1 MDEYRAPFMSPKK
14 EHASF
19 RPGTEDDAL
28 LKKGLEAELEKK
40 KLEVEQQEE
49 EVRLAQ
55 EETTFLNE
63 SPKYFLGYA
72 QKRWEERSFRRLEEK
87 IRMKKWQDEGTKIKL
102 RALVKGGLDSENDEE
117 EEGMGGV
124 GDVQWW
130 MLKARQECKKD
141 TGRDDLFG
149 STLAWRMLN
158 ARGMVVGAEFGGV
171 GLRGLEMEEG
181 RREREEERRE
191 REASVD

>member
-1 MDEYRAPFMSPKK
+1 MDEYRAPSLSPKK

-28 LKKGLEAELEKK
+28 LKKGVEAELEKK

-49 EVRLAQ
+49 EIRLAQ
-55 EETTFLNE
+55 EEATFPNE
-63 SPKYFLGYA
+63 SPKYVLGDA
-72 QKRWEERSFRRLEEK
+72 QKRCEERSFRRLEER
-87 IRMKKWQDEGTKIKL
+87 IRMKKWQDEGTKINL
-102 RALVKGGLDSENDEE
+102 RALVEGGLDSENDEE

-130 MLKARQECKKD
+130 MLKARQECKRD

-158 ARGMVVGAEFGGV
+158 ARGMVVGAEFRGV
-171 GLRGLEMEEG
+171 GLRELYVEG
-181 RREREEERRE
+181 ETEERET
-191 REASVD
+191 SVD

>member
-1 MDEYRAPFMSPKK
+1 MDEYRAPSLSPKK

-28 LKKGLEAELEKK
+28 LKRGLEAELEKK

-49 EVRLAQ
+49 EIRLAQ
-55 EETTFLNE
+55 EEITFLYE
-63 SPKYFLGYA
+63 SPKYVLGIA
-72 QKRWEERSFRRLEEK
+72 LGNAKKRCEERSFRRLEER
-87 IRMKKWQDEGTKIKL
+87 IRMKKWQDEGTKVKL
-102 RALVKGGLDSENDEE
+102 RALVEDGLDSENDEE

-130 MLKARQECKKD
+130 MLKARQECQRD

-149 STLAWRMLN
+149 STLAWKMLN
-158 ARGMVVGAEFGGV
+158 ARGMMVGAEFGGV
-171 GLRGLEMEEG
+171 GLRELDVKGERGG
-181 RREREEERRE
+181 REL
-191 REASVD
+191 SV

>member
-1 MDEYRAPFMSPKK
+1 MDEYRAPSLSPKK

-19 RPGTEDDAL
+19 RPGTEDHAL

-49 EVRLAQ
+49 EIRLAQ

-63 SPKYFLGYA
+63 SPKYVFADA
-72 QKRWEERSFRRLEEK
+72 QKRCEERSFRRLAEK

-102 RALVKGGLDSENDEE
+102 RALVEGGLDNKNDEE

-130 MLKARQECKKD
+130 MLKARQECKRD

-149 STLAWRMLN
+149 STLTWRMLN
-158 ARGMVVGAEFGGV
+158 AKGVVVGAEFW
-171 GLRGLEMEEG
+171 GLGLGDLEMEG
-181 RREREEERRE
+181 RGE
-191 REASVD
+191 REASID